1 MNLTKKDL
9 TRIHEGTLRV
19 LSQTGVSFEDPGALE
34 VFSSHGARVEGTRVF
49 ISEEMVD
56 SALLTVPSEFTLK
69 SRGAVP
75 DLTFGRGKAVFG
87 STSGCP
93 YVIDAN
99 NSMRRGTMEDFENA
113 IKLGHMLPNIDVNG
127 YCVEPSDVS
136 PRERAKRT
144 LCAVLTL
151 SDQAGELPL
160 SSPEDLDAACGA
172 MEILHG
178 SGWYEH
184 IRVFAVLNSL
194 SPLRFT
200 SETANAAVRLAELG
214 QVVCLTPAAMAGFSS
229 PATRAGTL
237 IVQNAEV
244 LAGLVLTQLT
254 RPGAPFMYGS
264 TSSIASMRTG
274 DFLVG
279 VPEYWSLMAITAQLA
294 ANYRLPCRAGGAL
307 TDAHSL
313 DIQAG
318 FESAMGL
325 ATVIY
330 NGVDF
335 ILHAGGALSSFAAFS
350 FEKLVADDEFLGMI
364 RRFRGPL
371 PTSEEA
377 AALEVIASVGP
388 GGSYLMEEHTLDHC
402 RDYDRPTFF
411 NRSNHSSWS
420 ASGGSDLG
428 HAAEKRYQ
436 KMLQEYEPPEMDKL
450 VKKQLRE
457 FCLGDRD
464 SSCSI

>member
-1 MNLTKKDL
+1 VNLTKKDL

-214 QVVCLTPAAMAGFSS
+214 QVVCPTPAAMAGFSS

-264 TSSIASMRTG
+264 TSSIASMRT
-274 DFLVG
+274 
-279 VPEYWSLMAITAQLA
+279 
-294 ANYRLPCRAGGAL
+294 
-307 TDAHSL
+307 
-313 DIQAG
+313 
-318 FESAMGL
+318 
-325 ATVIY
+325 
-330 NGVDF
+330 
-335 ILHAGGALSSFAAFS
+335 
-350 FEKLVADDEFLGMI
+350 DEFLGMI

>member
-1 MNLTKKDL
+1 MDTAWSRRMSLPVNGLNA
-9 TRIHEGTLRV
+9 RYAR
-19 LSQTGVSFEDPGALE
+19 
-34 VFSSHGARVEGTRVF
+34 SSHSVTRLGSSLFPPRKTWTPPV
-49 ISEEMVD
+49 
-56 SALLTVPSEFTLK
+56 
-69 SRGAVP
+69 
-75 DLTFGRGKAVFG
+75 GRW
-87 STSGCP
+87 
-93 YVIDAN
+93 
-99 NSMRRGTMEDFENA
+99 R
-113 IKLGHMLPNIDVNG
+113 
-127 YCVEPSDVS
+127 YCTDP
-136 PRERAKRT
+136 
-144 LCAVLTL
+144 
-151 SDQAGELPL
+151 
-160 SSPEDLDAACGA
+160 
-172 MEILHG
+172 
-178 SGWYEH
+178 
-184 IRVFAVLNSL
+184 
-194 SPLRFT
+194 
-200 SETANAAVRLAELG
+200 
-214 QVVCLTPAAMAGFSS
+214 
-229 PATRAGTL
+229 AGT
-237 IVQNAEV
+237 NTYAFS
-244 LAGLVLTQLT
+244 
-254 RPGAPFMYGS
+254 P
-264 TSSIASMRTG
+264 SSIASMRTG

>member
-19 LSQTGVSFEDPGALE
+19 LAETGVSIEDPRALE
-34 VFSSHGARVEGTRVF
+34 VFSSHGAKVEGTRVF
-49 ISEEMVD
+49 ITEDMVD

-69 SRGAVP
+69 GREGVQ
-75 DLTFGRGKAVFG
+75 DLIFGRGKAVFG
-87 STSGCP
+87 SASGCP
-93 YVIDAN
+93 YVIDADCE
-99 NSMRRGTMEDFENA
+99 MRRGTMEDFENA
-113 IKLGHMLPNIDVNG
+113 VKLGHMLPNIDVNG

-136 PRERAKRT
+136 PRERARRT
-144 LCAVLTL
+144 LNAVLTL
-151 SDQAGELPL
+151 SDKAGELPL
-160 SSPEDLDAACGA
+160 SSPDDLDAACGA

-178 SGWYEH
+178 SDWQED
-184 IRVFAVLNSL
+184 IRIFAVLNTL

-200 SETANAAVRLAELG
+200 PETAHAAVQLAELG

-237 IVQNAEV
+237 IVQNAEA

-254 RPGAPFMYGS
+254 RPGAPFMYGG

-294 ANYRLPCRAGGAL
+294 AYYRLPCRAGGAL
-307 TDAHSL
+307 TDSHAL

-318 FESAMGL
+318 LESAMGL

-350 FEKLVADDEFLGMI
+350 FEKFVADDEFLGMV
-364 RRFRGPL
+364 RKFRAPL
-371 PTSEEA
+371 PTDEDA
-377 AALEVIASVGP
+377 AALDVIRSVGV
-388 GGSYLMEEHTLDHC
+388 GGSYLSEDHTFMHC
-402 RDYDRPTFF
+402 RDYDRPSFF
-411 NRSNHSSWS
+411 NRKNYESSQ
-420 ASGGSDLG
+420 AEGIKDLG
-428 HAAEKRYQ
+428 HAGKVRYQ
-436 KMLQEYEPPEMDKL
+436 KMLEEYEPPEMDDL
-450 VKKQLRE
+450 VRRQLRE
-457 FCLGDRD
+457 FCLGERNG
-464 SSCSI
+464 SCSN